1 MSLIKQASVGTRIVV
16 PACSRVLTATPPN
29 AQTDPVRRG
38 SAPNRSRGMQALLL
52 QLFVIV
58 GFVMVGFLKAQ
69 FVATDP
75 GVRGGPPGAGGP
87 IPGLTT
93 KELKF
98 FESGLDEFQEVE
110 PVSGGLGPRFNSDSC
125 SSCHLQPAV
134 GGTSP
139 SVNPQVA
146 VATLNGAT
154 NVVPFF
160 ITLNGPVREARFKR
174 NPDGTRDGGVHNLYV
189 ITGRADAPGCNIAQP
204 DFNAAASADNLI
216 FRIPTP
222 MFGAGL
228 IELIDDSAILANKSS
243 NLAEKRLLG
252 ISGHEN
258 RERNAGTIT
267 RIGWK
272 AQNKS
277 LHLFSGEAY
286 NVEMGV
292 TNEMFQTERDE
303 TPSCRFNGLPED
315 TVNFELTQPQKV
327 ISDVVQFANFMR
339 FLATPTPA
347 PATASKTRGL
357 ALFNSIGCAH
367 CHTPSFTTASST
379 TAALSNKVAN
389 LFSDLLV
396 HHMGPGLADDI
407 VQGNA
412 GPDEFRTSPLW
423 GLGQRL
429 FFLHDGRTSDV
440 KQAILE
446 HKSPGN
452 TQFPASEA
460 NAVIDN
466 FNRLSEVEKQDI
478 LNFLRGL

>member
-1 MSLIKQASVGTRIVV
+1 MSLVKQASVGTRIVV
-16 PACSRVLTATPPN
+16 PACGRVLTATPPN
-29 AQTDPVRRG
+29 AQTDPVPRV
-38 SAPNRSRGMQALLL
+38 SAPNRYRRTRPLLL
-52 QLFVIV
+52 LFVIV
-58 GFVMVGFLKAQ
+58 GFVIVGFLEAQ

-75 GVRGGPPGAGGP
+75 GVRSGPPGAGGP
-87 IPGLTT
+87 LPGLTT

-98 FESGLDEFQEVE
+98 FESGLDEFQEAE
-110 PVSGGLGPRFNSDSC
+110 GVSGGLGPRFNSDSC

-146 VATLNGAT
+146 VATLNGAINT
-154 NVVPFF
+154 VPFF

-174 NPDGTRDGGVHNLYV
+174 NPNGTRDGGVHNLYV
-189 ITGRADAPGCNIAQP
+189 ITGRTDAPGCDITQP

-222 MFGAGL
+222 VFGAGL
-228 IELIDDSAILANKSS
+228 IELIDDSAILANKSANS
-243 NLAEKRLLG
+243 TAKQLLG

-258 RERNAGTIT
+258 REGNAGTIT

-277 LHLFSGEAY
+277 LHIFSGEAY
-286 NVEMGV
+286 NVEQGV
-292 TNEMFQTERDE
+292 TNEMFQQERDE

-339 FLATPTPA
+339 FLAPPTPA
-347 PATASKTRGL
+347 PATPSTTNGL
-357 ALFNSIGCAH
+357 SLFNSIGCAH
-367 CHTPSFTTASST
+367 CHTPSLTTASST

-396 HHMGPGLADDI
+396 HHMGPGLADDVI
-407 VQGNA
+407 QGIA

-423 GLGQRL
+423 GVGQRL
-429 FFLHDGRTSDV
+429 FFLHDGRTSDL

-452 TQFPASEA
+452 AQFPASEA

-466 FNRLSEVEKQDI
+466 FNGLTEVQKQDI
-478 LNFLRGL
+478 LNFLRSL